1 MTVDS
6 PVKTPTQPPRERL
19 AECLASGEALR
30 LPNPKQAFVAAQEA
44 LTLAKQVN
52 DPALL
57 GAAERL
63 YGRIVGDLGQP
74 QTALRYTLSAVRRFE
89 ELGDNH
95 NIVSSL
101 AAAGMAY
108 VDMCSFD
115 DALAVFERAE
125 RMVMQLDDQD
135 LELRV
140 IGNMSLAYCN
150 IKDFASARRLM
161 QRTLGL
167 AQALG
172 KQDLVL
178 RSHANLGHIELEHG
192 LLERESGNEAA
203 AREHFERAREVM
215 ARMLDDGHVHQSPFD
230 LGITKLNL
238 GIAHRELGD
247 VDSAHTLLQ
256 QSREIMQRAGHA
268 GGVCEA
274 DMYLSLI
281 GLQRGQLQ
289 EGIAALQAFARGE
302 VPGVTPLLRARAWR
316 QLSTACEQAGDL
328 RTALNAY
335 KAFHTL
341 DQAMLTERVSAR
353 AAALAL
359 KMDIERAQIEADVL
373 RIHAEQL
380 MDTNTQLSAEASVL
394 SRQANEDGLT
404 SLSNRRH
411 FDEQFPKL
419 LEQMRVMGGE
429 MYVALADLDHF
440 KQVNDQFSHSVGDEV
455 LRQVSA
461 ILRAHS
467 RADDLV
473 ARYGGEEF
481 ILVLQHANAEQ
492 ALAACQRLR
501 SAVEHRNW
509 PALADDL
516 AVTMS
521 IGLAKCDPN
530 KTPLENIQAADV
542 LLYRAKDEGR
552 NRVCMQ
558 LLDK

>member
-6 PVKTPTQPPRERL
+6 PVQTPPQSPRKRL
-19 AECLASGEALR
+19 AECLARGEEQR
-30 LPNPKQAFVAAQEA
+30 LPNPKQAFDAAQEA
-44 LTLAKQVN
+44 LALARQIN

-74 QTALRYTLSAVRRFE
+74 QDGLRYTLSAVRRFE

-95 NIVSSL
+95 NIVRSL

-125 RMVMQLDDQD
+125 RMVKQLNDQD

-140 IGNMSLAYCN
+140 IGNMSLAYSN
-150 IKDFASARRLM
+150 MKDFASARRLM
-161 QRTLGL
+161 QRVVGI

-172 KQDLVL
+172 KPDLML
-178 RSHANLGHIELEHG
+178 RSNANLGHIELEHG
-192 LLERESGNEAA
+192 LQERESGNEAA
-203 AREHFERAREVM
+203 AREHFERARDVM
-215 ARMLDDGHVHQSPFD
+215 AQMLSEGDVHHSLFD

-238 GIAHRELGD
+238 GIAYRELGD
-247 VDSAHTLLQ
+247 VESALTLLQ
-256 QSREIMQRAGHA
+256 EAREIMQRAGNI
-268 GGVCEA
+268 GGVREA
-274 DMYLSLI
+274 DMHLSLI
-281 GLQRGQLQ
+281 SLQRGQLQ
-289 EGIAALQAFARGE
+289 QGIAALRAFARSE
-302 VPGVTPLLRARAWR
+302 EPGITPLLRARAWR
-316 QLSTACEQAGDL
+316 QLSAACEQAGDL
-328 RTALNAY
+328 RNALDAF

-341 DQAMLTERVSAR
+341 DQAMLNERVSAR
-353 AAALAL
+353 AAALAM

-380 MDTNTQLSAEASVL
+380 MDTNTQLSEEASVL

-419 LEQMRVMGGE
+419 LEQMRAIGGE

-481 ILVLQHANAEQ
+481 ILVLQHANADQ

-509 PALADDL
+509 PALANGL

-521 IGLAKCDPN
+521 IGLAKCDPD
-530 KTPLENIQAADV
+530 KTPLANIEAADA
-542 LLYRAKDEGR
+542 LLYHAKDQGR
-552 NRVCMQ
+552 NQVCV
-558 LLDK
+558 